1 LIPPTTSL
9 LLFGG
14 VLVVGCS
21 ISARDWLLASLVLFL
36 MVLHPRL
43 ANAGSDVGKGPAES
57 WVTEVDI
64 PTADPTRADQI
75 RNGISSLL
83 SDWQVMYRPGG
94 YVEYE
99 REVYKV
105 VDRPGLEQAATINLN
120 FDPARH
126 SIKLNHLRVIRDGV
140 VQDRLAEAT
149 FDIYRQ
155 ERDSV
160 RGVFDGW
167 LTARLDVRDVRVGDT
182 IDYATTS
189 DRKQLVG
196 EDLFYYRFATE
207 WEMPIGMM
215 RREIIWPTS
224 RPLTLKEERTTVK
237 PKISNVAGH
246 TRYLWE
252 IVNPEPV
259 KVEDNLPASF
269 APWGYVQISSTTSWR
284 DVADAVAASYQ
295 PVNTFPP
302 AFAAK
307 LDEIAAHQSDPRERM
322 VEALRIVQDEVR
334 YISLSMGAGSYL
346 PRDPATVIAS
356 GFGDCK
362 DKALLLASAL
372 TYLGVKAEVAL
383 ADLDG
388 GYGLAS
394 FLPAL
399 RAFDHAIVRA
409 EIGSRVFW
417 LDGTD
422 YLQGGRGGRLVEPDY
437 GYVLPLSSSRGE
449 LEKMQ
454 AAEAHEPTTAVA
466 EEISFPVQ
474 AGDPLTLR
482 TVSTYRGADADAMRR
497 KLAGQSL
504 QEFADSYLKYYD
516 QQYPGIRSVAALKPV
531 DDRDRNVITL
541 SEAYELSPEAL
552 AANDLAKKFP
562 LRADLDDGSFPK
574 PAMIGRVGP
583 IWIGNPM
590 FRRHSVVVKNLKAR
604 FAGPEAPN
612 VMTPYMTMRIEW
624 SNTPTE
630 FTLNWDLKKLASE
643 VPASAVGDYV
653 AAVGKIT
660 DNTRWFYDFTHEEP
674 DEEEG
679 MSGLQAITFVAWL
692 LAVLATCVVEQRT
705 FKPRPGQLY
714 WPISPQKFV
723 VMTVMTGGLYGML
736 WGWRVFRQQ
745 NLAYGARYWSFLRGV
760 FLSFFAVQ
768 IFLRVNRDLGAR
780 QVATGLGVVAGLLL
794 LGSEVY
800 TFAIEPPEA
809 FWANGLRIFG
819 GLAISAL
826 APLPLV
832 VAINRINERN
842 PEYLAR
848 NALLSGWDKVWMVFG
863 VFFTVALT
871 HYDLTSG

>member
-1 LIPPTTSL
+1 
-9 LLFGG
+9 
-14 VLVVGCS
+14 
-21 ISARDWLLASLVLFL
+21 

-57 WVTEVDI
+57 WVTDVDV
-64 PTADPTRADQI
+64 PAADPAQADRI

-99 REVYKV
+99 RDVYQV

-126 SIKLNHLRVIRDGV
+126 SVKLNRLQVIRDGV
-140 VQDRLAEAT
+140 VQDRLAET
-149 FDIYRQ
+149 SFDIYRQ

-167 LTARLDVRDVRVGDT
+167 LTARIDVRDVRVGDI
-182 IDYATTS
+182 IDYATTT
-189 DRKQLVG
+189 DRKEIVG
-196 EDLFYYRFATE
+196 KDLFYYYVAAG
-207 WEMPIGMM
+207 WDKPVGLM

-224 RPLTLKEERTTVK
+224 RPLHLKEERTTIK
-237 PKISNVAGH
+237 PKISNAAGH

-252 IVNPEPV
+252 VVNPEPV
-259 KVEDNLPASF
+259 KVEENLPASYV
-269 APWGYVQISSTTSWR
+269 PWGYVQISSTTSWR

-295 PVNTFPP
+295 PVSIFPP
-302 AFAAK
+302 AFTMK
-307 LDEIAAHQSDPRERM
+307 LDAIAMRHSDPRERM

-334 YISLSMGAGSYL
+334 YISLSIGAGSYL

-383 ADLDG
+383 AKLDG
-388 GYGLAS
+388 GYGLNS
-394 FLPAL
+394 FLPTL
-399 RAFDHAIVRA
+399 RAFDHTIVRA

-417 LDGTD
+417 LDGTE
-422 YLQGGRGGRLVEPDY
+422 YLQGGRGDQFVEPDY
-437 GYVLPLSSSRGE
+437 GYVLPLSSSKGE
-449 LEKMQ
+449 LEKMGR
-454 AAEAHEPTTAVA
+454 AETLEPTIAVA
-466 EEISFPVQ
+466 EEISFPTQ
-474 AGDPLTLR
+474 AGDPLTLK
-482 TVSTYRGADADAMRR
+482 TVTTYRGGDADTMRR
-497 KLAGQSL
+497 KLASQSL

-531 DDRDRNVITL
+531 DDRDRNMITL

-562 LRADLDDGSFPK
+562 LRADLDEASLPK
-574 PAMIGRVGP
+574 PATIGRVGP
-583 IWIGNPM
+583 VWIGSPA

-604 FAGPEAPN
+604 FAGPEALN
-612 VMTPYMTMRIEW
+612 VMTPYMNLRMEW

-630 FTLNWDLKKLASE
+630 FTLNWDLKKLAPQ

-653 AAVGKIT
+653 AAVSTIA

-674 DEEEG
+674 AEEEG
-679 MSGLQAITFVAWL
+679 MSPLQAITFAAWL
-692 LAVLATCVVEQRT
+692 LAIIVTCVVEQRT

-714 WPISPQKFV
+714 WPISPLKFIL
-723 VMTVMTGGLYGML
+723 MTTLTGGLYGML
-736 WGWRVFRQQ
+736 WGWRLFRQQ

-760 FLSFFAVQ
+760 FLSFFAMQ
-768 IFLRVNRDLGAR
+768 IFLRINRDLGAR
-780 QVATGLGVVAGLLL
+780 QVATWLGVIGGLLL
-794 LGSEVY
+794 MGSEVY
-800 TFAIEPPEA
+800 AVAAEA
-809 FWANGLRIFG
+809 SDEVWANGLQRLG
-819 GLAISAL
+819 GLAITVL

-832 VAINRINERN
+832 VAVNRLNERN
-842 PEYLAR
+842 PEYLAH
-848 NALLSGWDKVWMVFG
+848 NARFTNWDKVWMVVG
-863 VFFTVALT
+863 VFLTALAY
-871 HYDLTSG
+871 YDMR

>member
-1 LIPPTTSL
+1 M
-9 LLFGG
+9 GR
-14 VLVVGCS
+14 S
-21 ISARDWLLASLVLFL
+21 ISARGWLLASFVLFL

-43 ANAGSDVGKGPAES
+43 ANAGSDVGKGPSES
-57 WVTEVDI
+57 WVTEVAV
-64 PTADPTRADQI
+64 PSADPARADHI

-99 REVYKV
+99 RDAYQVI
-105 VDRPGLEQAATINLN
+105 DRPGLEQAATINLN

-126 SIKLNHLRVIRDGV
+126 AVKLNHLRVIRDGV
-140 VQDRLAEAT
+140 VQDRLAETT

-155 ERDSV
+155 ERDSA

-167 LTARLDVRDVRVGDT
+167 LTARIDVRDVRVGDI
-182 IDYATTS
+182 IDYATTT
-189 DRKQLVG
+189 DRQEIVG
-196 EDLFYYRFATE
+196 KDLFYYYVAAG
-207 WEMPIGMM
+207 WDKPVGLI

-224 RPLTLKEERTTVK
+224 RPLYLKEERTTVK

-252 IVNPEPV
+252 IINPEPV

-269 APWGYVQISSTTSWR
+269 APWGHVLVSSTTSWR
-284 DVADAVAASYQ
+284 DVVEAVAASYQ
-295 PVNTFPP
+295 PVSAFPP
-302 AFAAK
+302 AFTAK
-307 LDEIAAHQSDPRERM
+307 LDAIAKRHGDPRERM
-322 VEALRIVQDEVR
+322 VEALRIVQDEIR
-334 YISLSMGAGSYL
+334 YISLSMGTGSYL

-383 ADLDG
+383 ANLERG
-388 GYGLAS
+388 HGLSS
-394 FLPAL
+394 FLPTL

-422 YLQGGRGGRLVEPDY
+422 YLQGGRGDQLVEPDY
-437 GYVLPLSSSRGE
+437 GYVLPLSSQKGE
-449 LEKMQ
+449 LEKMR
-454 AAEAHEPTTAVA
+454 AAESLEPTTTVV
-466 EEISFPVQ
+466 EEISFPAQ
-474 AGDPLTLR
+474 AGDRLTLK
-482 TVSTYRGADADAMRR
+482 TVTTYLGADADTMRR

-541 SEAYELSPEAL
+541 SEAYELSSEAL
-552 AANDLAKKFP
+552 AAKDLAKKFP
-562 LRADLDDGSFPK
+562 LRADLDDASFPK
-574 PAMIGRVGP
+574 PATIGRVGP
-583 IWIGNPM
+583 VWIGSPA

-604 FAGPEAPN
+604 FAGPEASN
-612 VMTPYMTMRIEW
+612 VMTPYMTMRMEW

-653 AAVGKIT
+653 AAVSTIT
-660 DNTRWFYDFTHEEP
+660 ESTRWFYDFTHEEP
-674 DEEEG
+674 AEEEA
-679 MSGLQAITFVAWL
+679 MWDLEAVTLAAWL
-692 LAVLATCVVEQRT
+692 LAIIVTCVVEQRT

-714 WPISPQKFV
+714 WPISPWKFV
-723 VMTVMTGGLYGML
+723 VMTLATGGLYGMF

-745 NLAYGARYWSFLRGV
+745 NLAYGTRYWSFLRGV
-760 FLSFFAVQ
+760 FLSFFAMHM
-768 IFLRVNRDLGAR
+768 FLRINRDLGAR
-780 QVATGLGVVAGLLL
+780 QVATWLGVAGGLLL
-794 LGSEVY
+794 MGSEVY
-800 TFAIEPPEA
+800 TVAAEVSDEV
-809 FWANGLRIFG
+809 WTNGLQRLG
-819 GLAISAL
+819 GLAIAVL

-832 VAINRINERN
+832 VAVNRLNERN

-848 NALLSGWDKVWMVFG
+848 NARFTNWDKVWMIVG
-863 VFFTVALT
+863 VFLIALAY
-871 HYDLTSG
+871 YDMR